1 MLLSDKALLIID
13 RHHGCDRGK
22 REVHAPQKGSDMIIL
37 KTAHEIE
44 QVRLSSQI
52 VAGVLAELSRQ
63 IKPGITTKELND
75 MAEESA
81 RAQGAIPA
89 FKGYR
94 GFPASLCVSI
104 NDQIVH
110 GIPDGRKLKE
120 GDIVSLDFGT
130 NLNGFFG
137 DAAITLPVGKIE
149 GKVRELL
156 QVTQESLYK
165 GIEQAVVGN
174 RLSDISQAIQ
184 KKVESHGF
192 SVVRDFVGHGIGK
205 SLHEEPQIPN
215 FGVPVPN
222 PRLQEGM
229 IFAIEPMVNEG
240 SYEMRILADGWTAV
254 TADGKLS
261 AHFEH
266 TIAITSNGPLI
277 LTENQALRKG
287 KL

>member
-1 MLLSDKALLIID
+1 
-13 RHHGCDRGK
+13 
-22 REVHAPQKGSDMIIL
+22 MIVL

-52 VAGVLAELSRQ
+52 VASVLAELSRQ
-63 IKPGITTKELND
+63 VKPGITTKELND
-75 MAEESA
+75 MAEKSA

-110 GIPDGRKLKE
+110 GIPDGRKLKQ
-120 GDIVSLDFGT
+120 GDIISLDFGT
-130 NLNGFFG
+130 NLNGFYG
-137 DAAITLPVGKIE
+137 DAAVTLPVGKIGE
-149 GKVRELL
+149 RVQELL
-156 QVTQESLYK
+156 QVTEESLYK

-184 KKVESHGF
+184 AKVENHGF

-215 FGVPVPN
+215 FGVPIPN

-229 IFAIEPMVNEG
+229 VFAIEPMVNEG

-266 TIAITSNGPLI
+266 TIAITGNGPLI
-277 LTENQALRKG
+277 LTENQELRRN